1 MVYHMKKLFIAEK
14 PSVARQFAEAL
25 DVNLKGGKGYIEN
38 KDYIFTWCVG
48 HLVSMSYPEKYDA
61 SLKFWNMKDLPFI
74 PSEYKYE
81 VISNVKEQFNIV
93 AGLLRRDDIETIYV
107 CTDSGREGEYIY
119 RLVDMMAKVDH
130 KDKRRVWIDSQTK
143 SEILRGI
150 KEAKPESY
158 YDNLGNAAFS
168 RAKADYL
175 MGINFSRVLTLK
187 YGFEISRRLGKKKS
201 TVVAA
206 GRVMSC
212 VLAMIVD
219 REREIRNFEKTPFYR
234 VIGAFS
240 GSENLNDSFTIDAEF
255 KPSKDS
261 KKYKPSDIYKDTA
274 FLKED
279 KAKEFIKGY
288 NNLPMEGT
296 VLSMNKKKERK
307 YAPFLY
313 NLAELQNDASR
324 IFKIDPDKTLSI
336 AQELYEKKL
345 TSYPRT
351 DARVLSTAVAKE
363 ISKNLNGLS
372 VIPGFN
378 FIVSEIMSKDLYKG
392 IVKSKYTDDKKV
404 TDHYALIPTGEGFNQ
419 FNSLKDISK
428 KVYLLIV
435 KRFLSIFYGPAVYE
449 KIKLEIMADGELF
462 TTGTKILIDE
472 GFLKVENTLKD
483 AFKDNEK
490 KEENPE
496 NLDLHKVILKT
507 KKGDKIY
514 LHNLSIKEGETSPPK
529 RYTSG
534 SIILAM
540 ENAGNLIEDD
550 DLRAQIKSCGI
561 GTSSTRAGIITKLG
575 RIGYIELNKKTQI
588 LSPTKLG
595 EMIRDVLYA
604 SIRSLLNPE
613 LTASWE
619 LGLSFVEEG
628 SISEEEYM
636 EKLNEFIRKHTMA
649 VKNARIY

>member
-219 REREIRNFEKTPFYR
+219 REREIRNFVKTPFYR

-240 GSENLNDSFTIDAEF
+240 GSDNLNDAFTIEAEF

-449 KIKLEIMADGELF
+449 KIKLEILADEELF
-462 TTGTKILIDE
+462 TAGTKILIDE

-483 AFKDNEK
+483 AFKDNDK
-490 KEENPE
+490 KEENSE

-514 LHNLSIKEGETSPPK
+514 LHNLSIKEGETSAPK

-540 ENAGNLIEDD
+540 ENAGNLIDDD
-550 DLRAQIKSCGI
+550 DLRAQIKSRGI

-575 RIGYIELNKKTQI
+575 RIGYIDLNKKTQI

-636 EKLNEFIRKHTMA
+636 EKLNEFIRKHTLA